1 MHVIITVPAKP
12 TSAPL
17 QPAIRTSPPM
27 TVQHS
32 INCEKISPNAL
43 KVIQRLESQGFAAHL
58 VGGAVR
64 DLLLGNSPKDFDIS
78 TNARPEEIR
87 QLFRNS
93 RIIGRRFRIVHV
105 LFGREVIEVTTFRGQ
120 HPATNETDP
129 NKHARTSDSGRL
141 LRDNI
146 YGSLEE
152 DALRR
157 DFTVNALYYSPSSD
171 TILDYCQG
179 LEDLENRTLRLIGE
193 PRTRYREDPVRIL
206 RAIRFSAKLD
216 FSMSPEVVAPFRELA
231 PLLHDIPA
239 ARMFDEV
246 LKLFMS
252 GSALDTYHELQ
263 RHHLFGL
270 LFPASQRIL
279 QHDDPV
285 PHHFIE
291 AMLRNTDLRVRQNKP
306 VTPAFLYGAI
316 LWPAVRQHTEALL
329 KQGEPPVPARQQAGI
344 ASIEHQLQYTSIPR
358 RFSTPM
364 REIWEL
370 QARLENPRG
379 ADQLLALPR
388 FRAAYDFL
396 LLREE
401 AGENTG
407 NMGAWWTQYQDA
419 DEEQRKLLAG
429 QLQLAHPNKRKP
441 RRKRRAPRR
450 KFSDQAP

>member
-1 MHVIITVPAKP
+1 
-12 TSAPL
+12 
-17 QPAIRTSPPM
+17 M
-27 TVQHS
+27 TAHHS
-32 INCEKISPNAL
+32 IEINKISPNAL
-43 KVIQRLESQGFAAHL
+43 KVIQRLESEGFEAYL
-58 VGGAVR
+58 VGGGVR

-105 LFGREVIEVTTFRGQ
+105 LFGREVIEVTTFRGH
-120 HPATNETDP
+120 HPDTAASDP
-129 NKHARTSDSGRL
+129 NKHARKSDSGRL

-157 DFTVNALYYSPSSD
+157 DFTVNALYYSPSGD
-171 TILDYCQG
+171 RILDYCDG
-179 LEDLENRTLRLIGE
+179 LEDLDSRTLRLIGD
-193 PRTRYREDPVRIL
+193 PVTRYREDPVRML
-206 RAIRFSAKLD
+206 RAVRFCAKLD
-216 FSMSPEVVAPFRELA
+216 FSLSPDVVAPFDALA

-252 GSALDTYHELQ
+252 GAALATYRELQ
-263 RHHLFGL
+263 HHKLFGF

-279 QHDDPV
+279 RQDDAV
-285 PHHFIE
+285 SHRFIE
-291 AMLRNTDLRVRQNKP
+291 AMLRNTDLRVGQNKA

-316 LWPAVRQHTEALL
+316 LWPAVRQQTEALL
-329 KQGEPPVPARQQAGI
+329 KQGEPAVPARQQAGV
-344 ASIEHQLQYTSIPR
+344 ATIEHQLQYTSIPR

-370 QARLENPRG
+370 QARLESPRG
-379 ADQLLALPR
+379 ADQLLLLPK

-401 AGENTG
+401 AGEETG
-407 NMGAWWTQYQDA
+407 NMGAWWTRYQES
-419 DEEQRKLLAG
+419 DEEQRKLLVS
-429 QLQLAHPNKRKP
+429 QLQLARPNRRKP

-450 KFSDQAP
+450 KLSDQAP

>member
-1 MHVIITVPAKP
+1 
-12 TSAPL
+12 
-17 QPAIRTSPPM
+17 M

-32 INCEKISPNAL
+32 IDPQKLSANAL
-43 KVIQRLESQGFAAHL
+43 KVIQRLESEGFAAYL
-58 VGGAVR
+58 VGGGVR
-64 DLLLGNSPKDFDIS
+64 DLLLGNTPKDFDIS
-78 TNARPEEIR
+78 TDARPEDIR

-120 HPATNETDP
+120 HPEKNESDP

-152 DALRR
+152 DAMRR

-179 LEDLENRTLRLIGE
+179 LEDLDNRTLRLIGE
-193 PRTRYREDPVRIL
+193 PTTRYREDPVRML
-206 RAIRFSAKLD
+206 RAIRFCAKLD
-216 FSMSPEVVAPFRELA
+216 FSMSPEVVAPFQGLA

-252 GSALDTYHELQ
+252 GSALDTYRELQ

-285 PHHFIE
+285 SHRFIE
-291 AMLRNTDLRVRQNKP
+291 AMLRNTDLRVNQNKP

-316 LWPAVRQHTEALL
+316 LWPAVRQQTEALL

-370 QARLENPRG
+370 QARLESPRG
-379 ADQLLALPR
+379 ADQLLILPR

-401 AGENTG
+401 AGEDTG
-407 NMGAWWTQYQDA
+407 SMGEWWTHYQDA
-419 DEEQRKLLAG
+419 DEEQRKLLLSQI
-429 QLQLAHPNKRKP
+429 QLNRPSKRKP

>member
-1 MHVIITVPAKP
+1 
-12 TSAPL
+12 
-17 QPAIRTSPPM
+17 M
-27 TVQHS
+27 TVHQS
-32 INCEKISPNAL
+32 IDPDRISPNAL
-43 KVIQRLESQGFAAHL
+43 KVIQRLEGEGFEAYL
-58 VGGAVR
+58 VGGGVR
-64 DLLLGNSPKDFDIS
+64 DLLLGNSPKDFDVS
-78 TNARPEEIR
+78 TDARPEEIR

-105 LFGREVIEVTTFRGQ
+105 LFGREVIEVTTFRGH
-120 HPATNETDP
+120 HPENTTSDP
-129 NKHARTSDSGRL
+129 NKHARMSDSGRL

-171 TILDYCQG
+171 RILDYCQG
-179 LEDLENRTLRLIGE
+179 LKDLDNRTLRLIGE
-193 PRTRYREDPVRIL
+193 PTTRYREDPVRML
-206 RAIRFSAKLD
+206 RAVRFSAKLD
-216 FSMSPEVVAPFRELA
+216 FSMSPDVELPFNELA

-252 GSALDTYHELQ
+252 GSALATYRELQ
-263 RHHLFGL
+263 RHQLFGF

-279 QHDDPV
+279 RHEDPV
-285 PHHFIE
+285 SHHFIE

-306 VTPAFLYGAI
+306 VTPAFLYGSI
-316 LWPAVRQHTEALL
+316 LWPAVRQQTEALL

-344 ASIEHQLQYTSIPR
+344 ATIEHQLQYTSIPR

-379 ADQLLALPR
+379 AEQMLLLPR

-401 AGENTG
+401 AGEDTG

-419 DEEQRKLLAG
+419 DEEQRRSLVSGLKLTR
-429 QLQLAHPNKRKP
+429 PNKRKP
-441 RRKRRAPRR
+441 RRKRRTPSR
-450 KFSDQAP
+450 KLSDQAP